1 MEYDEEYEIY
11 KFLKEAADNYVPIK
25 KRLKTLGLTL
35 DEAYQK
41 ACEYKNEFY
50 SLLKSHGIDSE
61 IPEIILIDICKQT
74 DFYRDEG
81 MFRLYCMAAAD
92 RILLFEDITDKEQ
105 MILCW
110 LDIKDKVEELMAY
123 LQGLPVYR
131 SRLEKLVK
139 SIKKSPTEKTDL
151 EEQANLYRMSL
162 EHGFIYKYGY
172 KNNLYLNNVGEL
184 VRLVNSNEQLKSVK
198 PYVYSAVLS
207 RKHKMMLER
216 ADYTPNIKDVFKYKE
231 YKIYDDNGKNFDTY
245 QSYLELY
252 EQLQRY
258 YSDDPEVDIDF
269 SDYCF
274 ASFSNLSEWYHNNC
288 KPNEHIPMQ
297 MKRTILKYYG
307 FKNWFFRSIPDLG
320 DFAEENPVMEIAF
333 NNTLDNHFDLFKEF
347 VNAVYNEEDTQKYVE
362 EFYRLSEAEKL
373 SSDKKN
379 GLIFARLYL
388 TSAMEDRIMYMMVDS
403 ADDLIK

>member
-1 MEYDEEYEIY
+1 MEYDEDYEIY
-11 KFLKEAADNYVPIK
+11 KFIKEAADNYVPTK
-25 KRLKTLGLTL
+25 KRLKAIGLTF

-41 ACEYKNEFY
+41 AWDYKNEFY

-74 DFYRDEG
+74 DFYKDAG
-81 MFRLYCMAAAD
+81 IFRLYSMAVND
-92 RILLFEDITDKEQ
+92 RILLFENITDKEQ

-110 LDIKDKVEELMAY
+110 LDIKDKVDELMAY
-123 LQGLPVYR
+123 LQSLPVYR
-131 SRLEKLVK
+131 NRLENLVK
-139 SIKKSPTEKTDL
+139 SIKKSPTEKADL
-151 EEQANLYRMSL
+151 EEQANLYKMSL

-198 PYVYSAVLS
+198 PYVYSAVIS
-207 RKHKMMLER
+207 RKHKMLLER
-216 ADYTPNIKDVFKYKE
+216 ADYTPNLKDVFKYKE

-252 EQLQRY
+252 EQLQRH
-258 YSDDPEVDIDF
+258 YSDDQEVDIGF

-274 ASFSNLSEWYHNNC
+274 ANLSNLSEWYHENC
-288 KPNEHIPMQ
+288 QPNEPIPMQ

-307 FKNWFFRSIPDLG
+307 FKSWFFNDIPYFG
-320 DFAEENPVMEIAF
+320 DFVEENPVMEIAF
-333 NNTLDNHFDLFKEF
+333 DNTLDNHFDLFREF

-362 EFYRLSEAEKL
+362 EFYRLAEAEKL
-373 SSDKKN
+373 SPDRKK
-379 GLIFARLYL
+379 GLLFAKLYL
-388 TSAMEDRIMYMMVDS
+388 TSAMEDRIKYMMVDS
-403 ADDLIK
+403 AEDLIK

>member
-1 MEYDEEYEIY
+1 MEYDEDYEIY

-25 KRLKTLGLTL
+25 KRLKAIGLTS

-50 SLLKSHGIDSE
+50 SLLKSHGIDSR

-74 DFYRDEG
+74 QFYRDEG

-92 RILLFEDITDKEQ
+92 RILLFENITDKEQ

-110 LDIKDKVEELMAY
+110 LDIKDKAEELMAY

-131 SRLEKLVK
+131 KRLEKLVK
-139 SIKKSPTEKTDL
+139 SINKSPTEKADL
-151 EEQANLYRMSL
+151 EEQANLYKMSL

-216 ADYTPNIKDVFKYKE
+216 ADYTPNIKDVFKYKG

-258 YSDDPEVDIDF
+258 YSDDTEVDISF

-274 ASFSNLSEWYHNNC
+274 ATLSNLSEWYHENC

-307 FKNWFFRSIPDLG
+307 FKSWFFKSIPDLG
-320 DFAEENPVMEIAF
+320 DFAEGNPVMEIAF
-333 NNTLDNHFDLFKEF
+333 DNTLDNHFDLFKEF
-347 VNAVYNEEDTQKYVE
+347 VNAVYNEEDTQKYVK

-373 SSDKKN
+373 SPDKKK
-379 GLIFARLYL
+379 GLLFARLYL
-388 TSAMEDRIMYMMVDS
+388 TSAMEDRIMYMMVES
-403 ADDLIK
+403 AENLIK

>member
-1 MEYDEEYEIY
+1 MEYDEDYEIY

-25 KRLKTLGLTL
+25 KRLKAIRLTS

-50 SLLKSHGIDSE
+50 SLLKSHGIDSR

-74 DFYRDEG
+74 QFYRDEG

-92 RILLFEDITDKEQ
+92 RILLFDNITDKEQ

-110 LDIKDKVEELMAY
+110 LDIKDKAEELMAY

-131 SRLEKLVK
+131 KRLEKLVK
-139 SIKKSPTEKTDL
+139 SIKKSPTEKADL
-151 EEQANLYRMSL
+151 EEQANLYKMSL

-274 ASFSNLSEWYHNNC
+274 ASLSNLSEWYHENC

-307 FKNWFFRSIPDLG
+307 FKSWFFKSIPDLG
-320 DFAEENPVMEIAF
+320 DFAEGNPVMEIAF
-333 NNTLDNHFDLFKEF
+333 DNTLDNHFDLFNEF
-347 VNAVYNEEDTQKYVE
+347 VNAVYNEEDAQKYVK

-373 SSDKKN
+373 SRDKKK
-379 GLIFARLYL
+379 GLLFARLYL
-388 TSAMEDRIMYMMVDS
+388 TSAMEDRIMYMMVES
-403 ADDLIK
+403 AENLIK

>member
-1 MEYDEEYEIY
+1 MEYDEDYEIY

-25 KRLKTLGLTL
+25 KRLKAIGLTS

-50 SLLKSHGIDSE
+50 SLLKSHGIDSR

-74 DFYRDEG
+74 QFYKDDG

-92 RILLFEDITDKEQ
+92 RILLFKKITDKEQ

-110 LDIKDKVEELMAY
+110 LDIKDKAEELMAY

-131 SRLEKLVK
+131 KRLEKLVK
-139 SIKKSPTEKTDL
+139 SIKKSPTEKADL
-151 EEQANLYRMSL
+151 EEQANLYKMSL

-258 YSDDPEVDIDF
+258 YSDDPEVDISF

-274 ASFSNLSEWYHNNC
+274 ATLSNLSEWYHENC

-307 FKNWFFRSIPDLG
+307 FKSWFFKSIPDLG
-320 DFAEENPVMEIAF
+320 DFAEGNPVMEIAF
-333 NNTLDNHFDLFKEF
+333 DNTLDNHFDLFKEF
-347 VNAVYNEEDTQKYVE
+347 VNAVYNEEDTQKYVK

-373 SSDKKN
+373 SPDKKK
-379 GLIFARLYL
+379 GLLFARLYL
-388 TSAMEDRIMYMMVDS
+388 TSAMEDRIMYMMVES
-403 ADDLIK
+403 AENLIK

>member
-1 MEYDEEYEIY
+1 MEYDEDYEIY

-25 KRLKTLGLTL
+25 KRLKAIGLTS

-50 SLLKSHGIDSE
+50 SLLKSHGIDSR

-74 DFYRDEG
+74 QFYSDEG

-92 RILLFEDITDKEQ
+92 RILLFENITDKEQ

-110 LDIKDKVEELMAY
+110 LDIKDKAEELMAY

-131 SRLEKLVK
+131 KRLEKLVK
-139 SIKKSPTEKTDL
+139 CIKKSPTEKADL
-151 EEQANLYRMSL
+151 EEQANLYKMSL

-258 YSDDPEVDIDF
+258 YSDDPEVDISF

-274 ASFSNLSEWYHNNC
+274 ATLSNLSEWYHENC

-307 FKNWFFRSIPDLG
+307 FKSWFFKSIPDLG
-320 DFAEENPVMEIAF
+320 DFAEGNPVMEIAF
-333 NNTLDNHFDLFKEF
+333 DNTLDNHFDLFKEF
-347 VNAVYNEEDTQKYVE
+347 VNAVYNEEDTQKYVK

-373 SSDKKN
+373 SPDKKK
-379 GLIFARLYL
+379 GLLFARLYL
-388 TSAMEDRIMYMMVDS
+388 TSAMEDRIMYMMVES
-403 ADDLIK
+403 AENLIK

>member
-1 MEYDEEYEIY
+1 
-11 KFLKEAADNYVPIK
+11 
-25 KRLKTLGLTL
+25 
-35 DEAYQK
+35 
-41 ACEYKNEFY
+41 
-50 SLLKSHGIDSE
+50 
-61 IPEIILIDICKQT
+61 
-74 DFYRDEG
+74 
-81 MFRLYCMAAAD
+81 MFRLYSMAVND
-92 RILLFEDITDKEQ
+92 RILLFENITDKEQ

-131 SRLEKLVK
+131 NRLEKLVK
-139 SIKKSPTEKTDL
+139 SIKKSPAEKTDL
-151 EEQANLYRMSL
+151 EEQANLYKMSL

-216 ADYTPNIKDVFKYKE
+216 ADYTPNLKDVFKYKE

-252 EQLQRY
+252 EQLQRH
-258 YSDDPEVDIDF
+258 YSDDPEVDISF

-274 ASFSNLSEWYHNNC
+274 ANLSNLSEWYHDNC
-288 KPNEHIPMQ
+288 EPNEPIPMQ

-307 FKNWFFRSIPDLG
+307 FKSWFFNSIPYFG
-320 DFAEENPVMEIAF
+320 DFVQENPVMEIAF
-333 NNTLDNHFDLFKEF
+333 DNTLDNHFDLFKEF
-347 VNAVYNEEDTQKYVE
+347 INAVYNEEETQKYVE
-362 EFYRLSEAEKL
+362 EFYRLADAEKL
-373 SSDKKN
+373 SPDKKK
-379 GLIFARLYL
+379 GLLFAKLYL
-388 TSAMEDRIMYMMVDS
+388 TSAMEDRIKYMMVDS
-403 ADDLIK
+403 AEDLIK

>member
-1 MEYDEEYEIY
+1 MEYDEDYEIY

-25 KRLKTLGLTL
+25 KRLKAIGLTS

-50 SLLKSHGIDSE
+50 SLLKSHGIDSR

-74 DFYRDEG
+74 QFYRDEG

-92 RILLFEDITDKEQ
+92 RILLFENITDKEQ

-110 LDIKDKVEELMAY
+110 LDIKDKAEELMAY

-131 SRLEKLVK
+131 KRLEKLVK
-139 SIKKSPTEKTDL
+139 SIKKSPTEKADL
-151 EEQANLYRMSL
+151 EEQANLYKMSL

-258 YSDDPEVDIDF
+258 YSDDPEVDISF

-274 ASFSNLSEWYHNNC
+274 ATLSNLSEWYHENC

-307 FKNWFFRSIPDLG
+307 FKSWFFKSIPDLG
-320 DFAEENPVMEIAF
+320 DFAEGNPVMEIAF
-333 NNTLDNHFDLFKEF
+333 DNTLDNHFDLFKEF
-347 VNAVYNEEDTQKYVE
+347 VNAVYNEEDTQKYVK

-373 SSDKKN
+373 SPDKKK
-379 GLIFARLYL
+379 GLLFARLYL
-388 TSAMEDRIMYMMVDS
+388 TSAMEDRIMYMMVES
-403 ADDLIK
+403 AENLIK

>member
-1 MEYDEEYEIY
+1 MEYNEDYEIY

-25 KRLKTLGLTL
+25 KRLKAIRLTS

-50 SLLKSHGIDSE
+50 SLLKSHGIDSR

-74 DFYRDEG
+74 QFYRDEG

-92 RILLFEDITDKEQ
+92 RILLFENITDKEQ

-110 LDIKDKVEELMAY
+110 LDIKDKAEELMAY

-131 SRLEKLVK
+131 KRLEKLVK
-139 SIKKSPTEKTDL
+139 SIKKSPTEKADL
-151 EEQANLYRMSL
+151 EEQANLYKMSL

-216 ADYTPNIKDVFKYKE
+216 ADYTPNIKDVFKYKG

-258 YSDDPEVDIDF
+258 YSDDPEVDISF

-274 ASFSNLSEWYHNNC
+274 ATLSNLSEWYHENC

-307 FKNWFFRSIPDLG
+307 FKSWFFKSIPDLG
-320 DFAEENPVMEIAF
+320 DFAEGNPVMEIAF
-333 NNTLDNHFDLFKEF
+333 DNTLDNHFDLFKEF
-347 VNAVYNEEDTQKYVE
+347 VNAVYNEEDAQKYVK

-373 SSDKKN
+373 SPDKKK
-379 GLIFARLYL
+379 GLLFARLYL
-388 TSAMEDRIMYMMVDS
+388 TSAMEDRIMYMMVES
-403 ADDLIK
+403 AENLIK